1 MTGDQWTARLSDY
14 VDDETAPA
22 EREALERHLA
32 ECAVCEQA
40 VAELRRVTLRA
51 GALAERAPQ
60 RDLWPGI
67 AARIGLGTVAP
78 FPARLIA
85 RRRAFTLTLSQL
97 AAAAGVLLAVGAG
110 TMWLAVGARGGS
122 TLPTRGATPIA
133 AGPSLGPAPAGAQQF
148 AGSGA
153 YEIAAADLRRVLDA
167 NRSRL
172 DTSTVRVIEESLRT
186 IDRAI
191 TRAQAALAA
200 DPSDAY
206 LNAHLAET
214 MRRKL
219 ELLQRAALLATR
231 AS

>member
-1 MTGDQWTARLSDY
+1 MSGDQWTARLSDY
-14 VDDETAPA
+14 TDDELTPA
-22 EREALERHLA
+22 EREALELHLA
-32 ECAVCEQA
+32 ECGECERT
-40 VAELRRVTLRA
+40 VADLRRVKMRA
-51 GALAERAPQ
+51 GALAERAPE

-67 AARIGLGTVAP
+67 AARIGLAALAP
-78 FPARLIA
+78 SRTRPVP
-85 RRRAFTLTLSQL
+85 RRWAFTFSMPQL
-97 AAAAGVLLAVGAG
+97 AAAAVVLLLVGAG
-110 TMWLAVGARGGS
+110 TTWVAIGSFGRPTAPVGAS
-122 TLPTRGATPIA
+122 
-133 AGPSLGPAPAGAQQF
+133 GPKLGPAPAGAQVF

-153 YEIAAADLRRVLDA
+153 YEAAVVDLQRVMDA

-191 TRAQAALAA
+191 GRARAALAA
-200 DPSDAY
+200 DPSDVY

-219 ELLQRAALLATR
+219 ELMRHAAALATR

>member
-1 MTGDQWTARLSDY
+1 MTGDHWTARLSEYLDG
-14 VDDETAPA
+14 ELAPA
-22 EREALERHLA
+22 ERDELERHLG
-32 ECAVCEQA
+32 ECADCERTLA
-40 VAELRRVTLRA
+40 DLRRVTMRA
-51 GALAERAPQ
+51 GALADRPPE

-67 AARIGLGTVAP
+67 AARIGVGGTAP
-78 FPARLIA
+78 VRARPLRW
-85 RRRAFTLTLSQL
+85 RRPFTVTMSQL
-97 AAAAGVLLAVGAG
+97 AAAAGVLLMLGAG
-110 TMWLAVGARGGS
+110 AMWLAVGPRGG
-122 TLPTRGATPIA
+122 PTGVSGRPTPVATR
-133 AGPSLGPAPAGAQQF
+133 PSMGPASAGAQQF
-148 AGSGA
+148 AGSVAYAGA
-153 YEIAAADLRRVLDA
+153 VADFQRVLDA

-191 TRAQAALAA
+191 ARAQAALVA

-219 ELLQRAALLATR
+219 ELMQRAVVLATR